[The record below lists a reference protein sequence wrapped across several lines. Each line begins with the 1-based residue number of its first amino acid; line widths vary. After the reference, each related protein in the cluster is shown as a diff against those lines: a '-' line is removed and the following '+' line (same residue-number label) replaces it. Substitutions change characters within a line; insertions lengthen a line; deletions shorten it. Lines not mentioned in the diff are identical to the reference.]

1 MINQPPY
8 AYVGES
14 HLIGGIFKSLRPKQ
28 WTKNGFVF
36 AALIFDVK
44 LFQFA
49 PFIKTL
55 LGFVLLCIISGTIYL
70 INDLVDVEKDR
81 QHPTKKFRPIA
92 SGRVPFKVAVATA
105 VALTAVTLPLSFL
118 LDFRFGII
126 ATSYWLLQLAYSLI
140 LKNIV
145 IVDVLSVAA
154 GFVLRVGGGVALVAA
169 ARFSPWLYVFTVL
182 LALFLVLGKRR
193 QELAVLKGQATST
206 RSILS
211 EYNLPF
217 LDEMMAIVTAGTVM
231 TYAFYTFS
239 APNLPDDH
247 LMMLTIPFVIYG
259 IFRYLYVIHVRG
271 DGGAPDEVLL
281 VDRPLQISIA
291 LFTLTA
297 VVILYL

>member
-1 MINQPPY
+1 MI
-8 AYVGES
+8 
-14 HLIGGIFKSLRPKQ
+14 LGILKTLRPKQ
-28 WTKNGFVF
+28 WTKNGFIF
-36 AALIFDVK
+36 AALIFDIK
-44 LFQFA
+44 LFQFE
-49 PFIKTL
+49 PLVKTV
-55 LGFVLLCIISGTIYL
+55 LGFILLCVISGTIYL

-81 QHPTKKFRPIA
+81 QHPTKKNRPIP
-92 SGRVPFKVAVATA
+92 SGQLPFQVAVAA
-105 VALTAVTLPLSFL
+105 AIILTAISLPLSFL
-118 LDFRFGII
+118 LDLNFGII
-126 ATSYWLLQLAYSLI
+126 AASYWLLHLAYSLI

-154 GFVLRVGGGVALVAA
+154 GFVLRVAGGVALVRAE
-169 ARFSPWLYVFTVL
+169 RFSPWLYVFTVL

-193 QELAVLKGQATST
+193 QELVLLKGQASNS

-239 APNLPDDH
+239 APNLPSNH

-259 IFRYLYVIHVRG
+259 IFRYLYVIHVLG

-281 VDRPLQISIA
+281 VDRPLQISIV
-291 LFTLTA
+291 LFMMTA
-297 VVILYL
+297 VVILYLR